1 MPWKKSFCQNFA
13 YFPHLHDTLK
23 RYIWKLWKN
32 FTTYVITVG
41 QDIVDVLFKVEGGYP
56 IKWLLNWIF
65 DALQYKLVTKHR
77 SHTKAFLI
85 LRFWRFWNSCRWKF
99 FLTSDKILFFII
111 DFYHIMIHENF
122 LDNRWTPTL
131 RNVLLIWGKIFWNIW
146 KVSFLGVWNDRNW
159 IDLNFELSVLLQIE
173 CKTFKRN

>member
-1 MPWKKSFCQNFA
+1 MHWKKSFCQNFA

-32 FTTYVITVG
+32 FTLYVITVG
-41 QDIVDVLFKVEGGYP
+41 QDIVDVLFKAEGGYP

-111 DFYHIMIHENF
+111 DFGHIMKTFGQQVN
-122 LDNRWTPTL
+122 
-131 RNVLLIWGKIFWNIW
+131 
-146 KVSFLGVWNDRNW
+146 S
-159 IDLNFELSVLLQIE
+159 NFEKCSFTLGKDILEHLQSLIPWRVKRQKLDWFKLSVLFQIE